1 MISDNDAQQLPTT
14 TANFLWLAIL
24 ALAGL
29 GGSLVISC
37 VTPLV
42 ALAVALAGT
51 VRLTVALRA
60 MIAIW
65 LTNQF
70 LGFAFLHFPR
80 TSNTFLWGVVIGVAA
95 LLSTLVASIAL
106 RRAPSW
112 STPARIGLAFF
123 LPADLQKRVFSS
135 PLFCILGGSETFSP
149 AIVTQI
155 GLVNLAWLAGLV
167 ALNELLLIACK
178 RWFGAIPRFV
188 KAS

>member
-112 STPARIGLAFF
+112 STPARIGRGVSSA
-123 LPADLQKRVFSS
+123 PARYA
-135 PLFCILGGSETFSP
+135 E
-149 AIVTQI
+149 
-155 GLVNLAWLAGLV
+155 AGLFDRRSSV
-167 ALNELLLIACK
+167 SWEEARLFRLRLSRKLVWSILPGLLVSSLLTSCY
-178 RWFGAIPRFV
+178 
-188 KAS
+188 